1 MSRTLQI
8 ITDIT
13 DASYNEMYAIIR
25 SISERLSETPINI
38 APFTHV
44 REYSI
49 THGAFLT
56 RLMAKNYINPVVLY
70 TNVSP
75 HPTHNTDVIGR
86 TKEKDII
93 FLGANTGV
101 FDWLVKDYGLAELVQ
116 ITKRKP
122 FIVDGECIYLPGEK
136 PPKNFDKRFSNKSEH
151 LTFAAHT
158 ILGSIASAVTLG
170 MDFKLFGEERD
181 RNFIV
186 RHKIKKGEV
195 VHIDNFGN
203 AKVYGSISAKE
214 GQRLLVLKDDKKVA
228 QGVYITGRMMSQPT
242 GSYAIY
248 PSTSLTNMV
257 DIALIRGDA
266 CKSLALN
273 IGDVL
278 AFNYM

>member
-1 MSRTLQI
+1 MPRTLQI

-13 DASYNEMYAIIR
+13 DASYNEMYAIIH

-38 APFTHV
+38 APFTPV
-44 REYSI
+44 KEYSI

-86 TKEKDII
+86 TKKKDII
-93 FLGANTGV
+93 FVGANTGV

-122 FIVDGECIYLPGEK
+122 FIVGGEFIYLPGEK
-136 PPKNFDKRFSNKSEH
+136 PPENFDKRFSNITEH

-158 ILGSIASAVTLG
+158 ILGSIASAVTVG

-181 RNFIV
+181 RSFIV
-186 RHKIKKGEV
+186 KHEIKNGEI

-203 AKVYGSISAKE
+203 AKIYGTIGVTE
-214 GQRLLVLKDDKKVA
+214 GQGLLILKDDKKIA

-242 GSYAIY
+242 GSYVIY

-257 DIALIRGDA
+257 DMALIRGDA
-266 CKSLALN
+266 RKSLKLN

-278 AFNYM
+278 SFKLY

>member
-1 MSRTLQI
+1 MPRTLQI

-13 DASYNEMYAIIR
+13 DASYNEMYAIIH

-38 APFTHV
+38 APFTPV
-44 REYSI
+44 KEYSI

-86 TKEKDII
+86 TKKKNII
-93 FLGANTGV
+93 FIGANTGV

-122 FIVDGECIYLPGEK
+122 FIVDGEFIYLPGET
-136 PPKNFDKRFSNKSEH
+136 PPKNFERRFSNKTEH

-158 ILGSIASAVTLG
+158 ILGSIASAVTIG
-170 MDFKLFGEERD
+170 MDLRLFGEERD
-181 RNFIV
+181 QIFIV
-186 RHKIKKGEV
+186 KHKIKNGEI

-203 AKVYGSISAKE
+203 AKIYGTISATE
-214 GQRLLVLKDDKKVA
+214 GQRLLVLKDGKKIA
-228 QGVYITGRMMSQPT
+228 QGVYIAGRMMSQPT
-242 GSYAIY
+242 GIYAIY

-257 DIALIRGDA
+257 DMALIRGDA
-266 CKSLALN
+266 CKSLKLN

-278 AFNYM
+278 SFKLC